1 MISCAMETVL
11 VSSIETALSLF
22 IRDQVWG
29 DERCT
34 LSILKYLSPLIVF
47 YDFDH
52 SSYSKSYES
61 IIYFVC
67 YILYYSCYF
76 NLNLLFYTF
85 RIFFKIRWMIKVV
98 WKSQWRQISWY
109 GRSIFMTTLIDGWPT
124 LSNGHKRKRMSTLKE
139 KKSS

>member
-85 RIFFKIRWMIKVV
+85 RIFFLNKMNDQSCMKKSMTTNILIWKEYFHDYFDRWMIHIVK
-98 WKSQWRQISWY
+98 
-109 GRSIFMTTLIDGWPT
+109 WPQAEA
-124 LSNGHKRKRMSTLKE
+124 NVYIERKKI
-139 KKSS
+139 

>member
-47 YDFDH
+47 YNFD
-52 SSYSKSYES
+52 
-61 IIYFVC
+61 
-67 YILYYSCYF
+67 
-76 NLNLLFYTF
+76 
-85 RIFFKIRWMIKVV
+85 IRLIQKVMQV
-98 WKSQWRQISWY
+98 
-109 GRSIFMTTLIDGWPT
+109 
-124 LSNGHKRKRMSTLKE
+124 
-139 KKSS
+139 